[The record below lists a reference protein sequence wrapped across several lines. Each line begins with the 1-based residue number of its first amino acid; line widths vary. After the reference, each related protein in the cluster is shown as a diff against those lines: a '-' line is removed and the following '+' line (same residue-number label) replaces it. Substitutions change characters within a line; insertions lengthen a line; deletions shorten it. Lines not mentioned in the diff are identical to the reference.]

1 MKIIHWRLDMKR
13 ILSKIPGF
21 RSNVLWK
28 KVLSIIIHLI
38 LVIILSF
45 LLTGIPND
53 VPIQDYSI
61 YKAIN
66 AVGAITFII
75 IPYVLIGNLFGIR
88 LKLPLYKSTKFIP
101 KAVAILLTVFLCTG
115 MFGIISNQLS
125 KGYSDTYKAQLE
137 KERLESEAEQAKK
150 DKLSNEIKQK
160 KEQEAQAKKRSEE
173 EAKKKLADEVEA
185 KKKSELEAKKKAE
198 AEKAAIEK
206 AKKDA
211 EIKVVQDKKA
221 KEDAEKQAIIAFGK
235 ERGIEDFELAKIAY
249 NRSKEVQKI
258 VQNAKIYDY
267 RELMKAADT
276 TLKDKSISLYGKIT
290 FIKES
295 TDMSG
300 DFNGTLLILE
310 DDTGNAYGAFY
321 PRQHMSCL
329 EGDYIQIYGLIN
341 GYNTVTNSFGAKREV
356 PDIEVVD
363 YE

>member
-1 MKIIHWRLDMKR
+1 MKR

-21 RSNVLWK
+21 RTNVLWK
-28 KVLSIIIHLI
+28 KILSIIIHLI
-38 LVIILSF
+38 LVIILSL
-45 LLTGIPND
+45 LLTGIPSNI
-53 VPIQDYSI
+53 PTQDHSI

-75 IPYVLIGNLFGIR
+75 IPYILISNLFGIR
-88 LKLPLYKSTKFIP
+88 SKLPLYKSTKFIP

-115 MFGIISNQLS
+115 MFGFISNQLS
-125 KGYSDTYKAQLE
+125 KGYSDTYKAKLE
-137 KERLESEAEQAKK
+137 KERLESAAEQAKK
-150 DKLSNEIKQK
+150 DKVSNEIKQK
-160 KEQEAQAKKRSEE
+160 KEREA
-173 EAKKKLADEVEA
+173 EA

-198 AEKAAIEK
+198 AEKAAFEK

-221 KEDAEKQAIIAFGK
+221 KEDAEKQVIIAFGK

-249 NRSKEVQKI
+249 NRSKEIQQI
-258 VQNAKIYDY
+258 VQNAQIYDY
-267 RELMKAADT
+267 RELMKSADT
-276 TLKDKSISLYGKIT
+276 TLKDKAISLYGKIT

-295 TDMSG
+295 IDMGG

-310 DDTGNAYGAFY
+310 DDIGNAYGAFY

-363 YE
+363 FE